1 MKIWYHCHFKY
12 SRMTGFYPFIASLAT
27 SLLPV
32 FILIYTTVVI
42 QRFGMEI
49 ETESDNTE
57 IHNNLTFGIMTKL
70 AQRHQA
76 IDKFLKNE
84 PKPKTQLHKRQRR
97 IKRHKDML

>member
-1 MKIWYHCHFKY
+1 
-12 SRMTGFYPFIASLAT
+12 
-27 SLLPV
+27 
-32 FILIYTTVVI
+32 
-42 QRFGMEI
+42 MEI

-97 IKRHKDML
+97 IKRHKDMLWENDSNNVFLYPLGIFVLFCEVVLQIGPIRLKRNIYWRI

>member
-1 MKIWYHCHFKY
+1 MIATFNF
-12 SRMTGFYPFIASLAT
+12 STMTGFYPFLASLGT
-27 SLLPV
+27 SLPCV
-32 FILIYTTVVI
+32 FTFIYTTVVI

-57 IHNNLTFGIMTKL
+57 IHNRLTFGIMTKL